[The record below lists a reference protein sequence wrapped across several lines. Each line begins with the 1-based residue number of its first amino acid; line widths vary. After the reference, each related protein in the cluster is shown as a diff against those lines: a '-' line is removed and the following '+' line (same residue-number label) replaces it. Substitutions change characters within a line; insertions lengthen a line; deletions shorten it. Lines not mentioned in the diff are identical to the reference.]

1 MRTGKGVV
9 VCIVELVSVL
19 TPPTD
24 DYIGPLL
31 VANRF
36 NSYVRLKG
44 ARLKGAT
51 VYTLHIPLLKLP

>member
-24 DYIGPLL
+24 GYIGPLL
-31 VANRF
+31 VANQF

-44 ARLKGAT
+44 VT
-51 VYTLHIPLLKLP
+51 VYTLPIPLPKLP